1 MHRAWLLMLTGCGL
15 GFQATPVGDS
25 DAGNTQSPPPTDG
38 GTSSPASICWTFV
51 DTGFAVNWET
61 CPTKTVPDIDV
72 DIGSDVTINTDSGT
86 SSDPNVTCVP
96 ADTIAKLDQ
105 GKIETD
111 KICAIVARTITIE
124 AGHTLSA
131 TGSRTLALF
140 AHTINIQGIVDVA
153 SHRQGAHG
161 PGSASVGCAAGTP
174 PSDNIFGGNGGYF
187 GTNGGLGGNEPANAV
202 GSTTGT
208 TVVRSGCDG
217 MPAHGVS
224 LDGKTAGAG
233 GGSVWIASDMGQF
246 TLGDSAAINASGAG
260 GLGGDTGH
268 GGSGGGSGGLIVLQ
282 SSTIT
287 ISATSNA
294 QIFAN
299 GGGGG
304 GGGSKMN
311 VGTSGD
317 DAGAASS
324 GGASGAGG
332 TGDGTGGSGGA
343 GYDATV
349 NPNAAGGAGLS
360 STTGSGG
367 GGGGG
372 GGAGIIRTD
381 TSSSIQQVHFSPP
394 PTRAHH

>member
-1 MHRAWLLMLTGCGL
+1 
-15 GFQATPVGDS
+15 
-25 DAGNTQSPPPTDG
+25 
-38 GTSSPASICWTFV
+38 
-51 DTGFAVNWET
+51 
-61 CPTKTVPDIDV
+61 VPDSDV
-72 DIGSDVTINTDSGT
+72 DIGSDVKINTGT
-86 SSDPNVTCVP
+86 GISSDPNVTCVP
-96 ADTIAKLDQ
+96 ADTTAKLDQ
-105 GKIETD
+105 SKIETD

-140 AHTINIQGIVDVA
+140 AHTINIQGIVDVS
-153 SHRQGAHG
+153 SHRQGPRG
-161 PGSASVGCAAGTP
+161 PGTAVTGCAAGTP
-174 PSDNIFGGNGGYF
+174 PSDNTFGGNGGYF
-187 GTNGGLGGNEPANAV
+187 GTNGGLGGNEPANAA
-202 GSTTGT
+202 GNTTGT

-246 TLGDSAAINASGAG
+246 TLGDSAVINASGAG

-268 GGSGGGSGGLIVLQ
+268 GGSGGGTGGLIVLQ

-294 QIFAN
+294 QVFAN

-311 VGTSGD
+311 VGTNGD
-317 DAGAASS
+317 DSGAASS

-349 NPNAAGGAGLS
+349 NPNAAGGAGQS

-367 GGGGG
+367 GGGAGG

-381 TSSSIQQVHFSPP
+381 TSSSMQQVHFSPP
-394 PTRAHH
+394 PNRF